1 MASSRKAWSAT
12 AQQGTKLEREP
23 FIMKKKRLSDR
34 QRFMLS
40 FIGDYIREHGYAPS
54 IREIKGE
61 VERAGLVRTASG
73 NTSTS
78 VVDYNLRAL
87 EDGGY
92 IRRDRNK
99 SRAIEIVDSSGRSRN
114 RQPMFM
120 IPVAPT
126 PIAAGS
132 PIPVLEDIRMG
143 EATDEQVEVT
153 GDFLGR
159 HAAHVDRLYAL
170 RVKGT
175 SMIDALINDGD
186 LVILEAQETAENGQ
200 TVAAWLKAEQ
210 EATLKRFY
218 LEDGHVRLQ
227 PANST
232 MQPIFTEPDNIEI
245 KGRVVGVIRRLD

>member
-1 MASSRKAWSAT
+1 
-12 AQQGTKLEREP
+12 
-23 FIMKKKRLSDR
+23 MKKKRLSER
-34 QRFMLS
+34 QRFILS
-40 FIGDYIREHGYAPS
+40 FIGDYLREHGYAPS

-61 VERAGLVRTASG
+61 VEKAGLVRTASG

-87 EDGGY
+87 EEAGY

-99 SRAIEIVDSSGRSRN
+99 SRAIELVDSNGRSRN
-114 RQPMFM
+114 RQPAYM

-132 PIPVLEDIRMG
+132 PIPVLDDIRMG
-143 EATDEQVEVT
+143 AATEDTVEVT

-159 HAAHVDRLYAL
+159 HAMHIDRLYAL

-186 LVILEAQETAENGQ
+186 LVILEARETAENGQ

-218 LEDGHVRLQ
+218 LEEGRVRLQ

-232 MQPIFTEPDNIEI
+232 MSPIFTQPDNVEI

>member
-1 MASSRKAWSAT
+1 
-12 AQQGTKLEREP
+12 
-23 FIMKKKRLSDR
+23 
-34 QRFMLS
+34 MLS

-99 SRAIEIVDSSGRSRN
+99 SRAIELVDSSGRSR
-114 RQPMFM
+114 RSQPMFM
-120 IPVAPT
+120 IPVAPS

-143 EATDEQVEVT
+143 AATDEQVEVT

>member
-1 MASSRKAWSAT
+1 
-12 AQQGTKLEREP
+12 
-23 FIMKKKRLSDR
+23 
-34 QRFMLS
+34 MLA
-40 FIGDYIREHGYAPS
+40 FIGEYLRDHGYAPS

-87 EDGGY
+87 EEGGY

-99 SRAIEIVDSSGRSRN
+99 SRAIELVDSTGRNKSR
-114 RQPMFM
+114 QLTYLV
-120 IPVAPT
+120 PVAAS

-132 PIPVLEDIRMG
+132 PIPVLEDVRAG
-143 EATDEQVEVT
+143 ASADETVEVT
-153 GDFLGR
+153 GDLLGR
-159 HAAHVDRLYAL
+159 HTSHMDRLYAL

-186 LVILEAQETAENGQ
+186 MVIMEAQETAENGQ
-200 TVAAWLKAEQ
+200 TVAVWLKSEQ

-218 LEDGHVRLQ
+218 LEEGRVRLQ
-227 PANST
+227 PANTT
-232 MQPIFTEPDNIEI
+232 MLPIYTDPENVEI
-245 KGRVVGVIRRLD
+245 KGRVVGVIRRLE

>member
-1 MASSRKAWSAT
+1 
-12 AQQGTKLEREP
+12 
-23 FIMKKKRLSDR
+23 MKKKKLSER
-34 QRFMLS
+34 QRYILE
-40 FIGDYIREHGYAPS
+40 YIREFVGDHGYAPS
-54 IREIKGE
+54 IREIKSA
-61 VERAGLVRTASG
+61 VEAQGLVRAESG

-78 VVDYNLRAL
+78 VVDYNLKAL
-87 EDGGY
+87 EEAGY

-99 SRAIEIVDSSGRSRN
+99 SRAIELVDSSGRNRN
-114 RQPMFM
+114 RQPIYM

-143 EATDEQVEVT
+143 AVSPDDQIEVT

-159 HAAHVDRLYAL
+159 HASHIDSLYAL

-186 LVILEAQETAENGQ
+186 LVIMEPRETAENGQ
-200 TVAAWLKAEQ
+200 TVAVWLKAEQ

-218 LEDGHVRLQ
+218 YEDGRVRLQ
-227 PANST
+227 PANTT
-232 MQPIFTEPDNIEI
+232 MQPIYTEPDNVEI

>member
-1 MASSRKAWSAT
+1 
-12 AQQGTKLEREP
+12 
-23 FIMKKKRLSDR
+23 
-34 QRFMLS
+34 MLS

-99 SRAIEIVDSSGRSRN
+99 SRAIELTDNNGRSRN

-120 IPVAPT
+120 IPVAPS

-143 EATDEQVEVT
+143 AATDDQVEVT

>member
-1 MASSRKAWSAT
+1 
-12 AQQGTKLEREP
+12 
-23 FIMKKKRLSDR
+23 MKKKRLSDR
-34 QRFMLS
+34 QRFILS
-40 FIGDYIREHGYAPS
+40 FIGDYLREHGYAPS

-99 SRAIEIVDSSGRSRN
+99 SRAIELVDNNGRSRN
-114 RQPMFM
+114 RQPMYM
-120 IPVAPT
+120 IPVAPS

-143 EATDEQVEVT
+143 TATDDQVEVT

-159 HAAHVDRLYAL
+159 HATHVDRLYAL

-186 LVILEAQETAENGQ
+186 LVILESQETAENGQ

>member
-1 MASSRKAWSAT
+1 
-12 AQQGTKLEREP
+12 
-23 FIMKKKRLSDR
+23 MKKKKLSER
-34 QRFMLS
+34 QRFMLE
-40 FIGDYIREHGYAPS
+40 YIREFVREHGYAPS
-54 IREIKGE
+54 IREIKSA
-61 VERAGLVRTASG
+61 VEAQGLVRTESG

-87 EDGGY
+87 EEAGY

-99 SRAIEIVDSSGRSRN
+99 SRAIELVDTAGRNRN
-114 RQPMFM
+114 RQPLYM
-120 IPVAPT
+120 IPVAPS

-132 PIPVLEDIRMG
+132 PIPVLEEIRMG
-143 EATDEQVEVT
+143 APTEDMVEVT

-159 HAAHVDRLYAL
+159 HTSRVDSLYAL

-186 LVILEAQETAENGQ
+186 LVIMEPKETAENGQ
-200 TVAAWLKAEQ
+200 TVAVWLKAEQ

-218 LEDGHVRLQ
+218 LEDGRVRLQ
-227 PANST
+227 PANTT
-232 MQPIFTEPDNIEI
+232 MQPIYTDPDNVEI

>member
-1 MASSRKAWSAT
+1 
-12 AQQGTKLEREP
+12 
-23 FIMKKKRLSDR
+23 MKKKKLSER
-34 QRFMLS
+34 QRFIYA
-40 FIGDYIREHGYAPS
+40 FIGEYLREHGYAPS

-87 EDGGY
+87 EEAGY

-99 SRAIEIVDSSGRSRN
+99 SRAIELVDNNGRSRN
-114 RQPMFM
+114 PQPLFN

-143 EATDEQVEVT
+143 TATEDMVEVT

-159 HAAHVDRLYAL
+159 HASHVERLYAL

-218 LEDGHVRLQ
+218 MEEGRVRLQ

-232 MQPIFTEPDNIEI
+232 MSPIYTDPDNLEI
-245 KGRVVGVIRRLD
+245 KGRVVGVIRRLDDRS

>member
-1 MASSRKAWSAT
+1 
-12 AQQGTKLEREP
+12 
-23 FIMKKKRLSDR
+23 MKKKKLSER
-34 QRFMLS
+34 QRFIHS
-40 FIGDYIREHGYAPS
+40 FIREYMQEHGYAPS

-87 EDGGY
+87 EEAGY

-99 SRAIEIVDSSGRSRN
+99 SRAIELVDTTGRGRN
-114 RQPMFM
+114 KQPAFL
-120 IPVAPT
+120 IPIAPS

-143 EATDEQVEVT
+143 AATDDMVEVT

-159 HAAHVDRLYAL
+159 HASHVDRLYAL
-170 RVKGT
+170 RVKGQ

-200 TVAAWLKAEQ
+200 TVAAWLKSEQ

-218 LEDGHVRLQ
+218 LEEGRVRLQ
-227 PANST
+227 PANTT
-232 MQPIFTEPDNIEI
+232 MQPIFTDPDNVEI

>member
-1 MASSRKAWSAT
+1 
-12 AQQGTKLEREP
+12 
-23 FIMKKKRLSDR
+23 MKKKKLSDR
-34 QRFMLS
+34 QRFILG
-40 FIGDYIREHGYAPS
+40 FIRQYSQDHGYAPS

-78 VVDYNLRAL
+78 VIDYNLKAL
-87 EDGGY
+87 EESGH
-92 IRRDRNK
+92 IRRDRGK
-99 SRAIEIVDSSGRSRN
+99 SRAIELVEMGRPKN
-114 RQPMFM
+114 RQPSYM

-126 PIAAGS
+126 PIAAGL

-143 EATDEQVEVT
+143 AATEDQVEVT
-153 GDFLGR
+153 GDLIGR
-159 HAAHVDRLYAL
+159 HSSHIERLYAL
-170 RVKGT
+170 RVKGE

-186 LVILEAQETAENGQ
+186 MVILEARETAENGE

-218 LEDGHVRLQ
+218 MEDGRVRLQ

-232 MQPIFTEPDNIEI
+232 MQPIYTDPDNIEI
-245 KGRVVGVIRRLD
+245 KGRVISVIRRLG

>member
-1 MASSRKAWSAT
+1 
-12 AQQGTKLEREP
+12 
-23 FIMKKKRLSDR
+23 MKKKRLSER
-34 QRFMLS
+34 QRFILA
-40 FIGDYIREHGYAPS
+40 FIGDYMGAHGYAPS

-99 SRAIEIVDSSGRSRN
+99 SRAIELVDSNGKGRNSGARPY
-114 RQPMFM
+114 Q
-120 IPVAPT
+120 IPIAT
-126 PIAAGS
+126 APIAAGL
-132 PIPVLEDIRMG
+132 PIPVLEDIQMGGMG
-143 EATDEQVEVT
+143 EDTIEVG
-153 GDFLGR
+153 GDMLGR
-159 HAAHVDRLYAL
+159 HAAHSERLYAL
-170 RVKGT
+170 RVKGL

-218 LEDGHVRLQ
+218 MEEGRVRLQ

-232 MQPIFTEPDNIEI
+232 MQPIYTDPDNLEI
-245 KGRVVGVIRRLD
+245 KGRLVAVIRRVD

>member
-1 MASSRKAWSAT
+1 MRPSG
-12 AQQGTKLEREP
+12 QNQEPVGTREELS
-23 FIMKKKRLSDR
+23 MKKKRLSER
-34 QRFMLS
+34 QRFILS
-40 FIGDYIREHGYAPS
+40 FIGEYMREHGYAPS
-54 IREIKGE
+54 IREIKGQ
-61 VERAGLVRTASG
+61 VESAGLVRTASG

-87 EDGGY
+87 EEAGY

-99 SRAIEIVDSSGRSRN
+99 SRAIELVDHSGRGRN
-114 RQPMFM
+114 PQPMFQ

-126 PIAAGS
+126 PIAAGM

-143 EATDEQVEVT
+143 QSTEDSVELT
-153 GDFLGR
+153 GEFLGR

-200 TVAAWLKAEQ
+200 TVAAWLKTEQ

-218 LEDGHVRLQ
+218 LEDGRVRLQ

-232 MQPIFTEPDNIEI
+232 MSPIYTEPDNLEI
-245 KGRVVGVIRRLD
+245 KGRLIGVIRRVD

>member
-1 MASSRKAWSAT
+1 I
-12 AQQGTKLEREP
+12 LE
-23 FIMKKKRLSDR
+23 
-34 QRFMLS
+34 
-40 FIGDYIREHGYAPS
+40 YIRGFVGDHGYAPS
-54 IREIKGE
+54 IREIKSA
-61 VERAGLVRTASG
+61 VEAEGLVRAQSG

-78 VVDYNLRAL
+78 VVDYNLKAL
-87 EDGGY
+87 EEAGY

-99 SRAIEIVDSSGRSRN
+99 SRAIELVDSMGRNRN
-114 RQPMFM
+114 RQPVYM
-120 IPVAPT
+120 IPVAPS

-143 EATDEQVEVT
+143 VTADDQVEVT

-159 HAAHVDRLYAL
+159 HASHIDSLYAL

-186 LVILEAQETAENGQ
+186 LVIMEPRETAENGQ
-200 TVAAWLKAEQ
+200 TVAVWLKAEQ

-218 LEDGHVRLQ
+218 LEEGRVRLQ
-227 PANST
+227 PANTT
-232 MQPIFTEPDNIEI
+232 MQPIFTEPDNVEI

>member
-1 MASSRKAWSAT
+1 
-12 AQQGTKLEREP
+12 
-23 FIMKKKRLSDR
+23 MKKKRLSER
-34 QRFMLS
+34 QRFILS
-40 FIGDYIREHGYAPS
+40 FIGDYLREHGYAPS

-61 VERAGLVRTASG
+61 VEKAGLVRTASG

-87 EDGGY
+87 EEAGY

-99 SRAIEIVDSSGRSRN
+99 SRAIELVDSNGRSRN
-114 RQPMFM
+114 RQPAYM

-132 PIPVLEDIRMG
+132 PIPVLDDIRVG
-143 EATDEQVEVT
+143 AATDDTVEVT

-159 HAAHVDRLYAL
+159 HATHIDRLYAL

-186 LVILEAQETAENGQ
+186 LVILEARETAENGQ

-218 LEDGHVRLQ
+218 LEEGRVRLQ

-232 MQPIFTEPDNIEI
+232 MSPIFTQPDNVEI

>member
-1 MASSRKAWSAT
+1 MMR
-12 AQQGTKLEREP
+12 
-23 FIMKKKRLSDR
+23 KKKLSDR
-34 QRFMLS
+34 QRFILG
-40 FIGDYIREHGYAPS
+40 FIRDYSQEHGYAPS

-78 VVDYNLRAL
+78 VIDYNLRAL

-99 SRAIEIVDSSGRSRN
+99 SRAIELVDQTGRSRN
-114 RQPMFM
+114 KQPVYMV
-120 IPVAPT
+120 PVAPT

-143 EATDEQVEVT
+143 GSTDDAIEVP
-153 GDFLGR
+153 GDMLGR
-159 HAAHVDRLYAL
+159 HASHIDRLYAL
-170 RVKGT
+170 RVKGQ

-186 LVILEAQETAENGQ
+186 LVIMESQETAENGQ

-218 LEDGHVRLQ
+218 LEDGRVRLQ

-232 MQPIFTEPDNIEI
+232 MQPIFTDPDNIEI
-245 KGRVVGVIRRLD
+245 KGRVIGVIRRLD

>member
-1 MASSRKAWSAT
+1 
-12 AQQGTKLEREP
+12 
-23 FIMKKKRLSDR
+23 MKKKRLSDR
-34 QRFMLS
+34 QRFILN

-87 EDGGY
+87 EEAGY

-99 SRAIEIVDSSGRSRN
+99 SRAIELVDNSGRSRS
-114 RQPMFM
+114 RQPMYM
-120 IPVAPT
+120 IPIAPS

-132 PIPVLEDIRMG
+132 PIPVLEDIRAG
-143 EATDEQVEVT
+143 TATDETVEVT

-159 HAAHVDRLYAL
+159 HASHVDRLYAL
-170 RVKGT
+170 KVKGT

-200 TVAAWLKAEQ
+200 TVAAWLKSEQ

-218 LEDGHVRLQ
+218 REDGRVRLQ

-232 MQPIFTEPDNIEI
+232 MDPIYTEPDNVEI

>member
-1 MASSRKAWSAT
+1 MMRNTKRK
-12 AQQGTKLEREP
+12 KLSE
-23 FIMKKKRLSDR
+23 R
-34 QRFMLS
+34 QRFILH
-40 FIGDYIREHGYAPS
+40 FIGDFVREHGYAPS
-54 IREIKGE
+54 IREIKSE

-87 EDGGY
+87 EEAGY

-99 SRAIEIVDSSGRSRN
+99 SRAIELVDPNGRSRT
-114 RQPMFM
+114 RQPVYM

-143 EATDEQVEVT
+143 ASTDETVEVT

-159 HAAHVDRLYAL
+159 HASHTDRLYAL

-186 LVILEAQETAENGQ
+186 LVIMEAQETAENGQ

-218 LEDGHVRLQ
+218 LEDGRVRLQ

-232 MQPIFTEPDNIEI
+232 MSPIFTEPDNVEI
-245 KGRVVGVIRRLD
+245 RGRVVGVIRRLE

>member
-1 MASSRKAWSAT
+1 
-12 AQQGTKLEREP
+12 
-23 FIMKKKRLSDR
+23 MKKKKLSDR
-34 QRFMLS
+34 QRFILS
-40 FIGDYIREHGYAPS
+40 FIREYMQEHGYAPS
-54 IREIKGE
+54 IREIKSE

-87 EDGGY
+87 EDAGH

-99 SRAIEIVDSSGRSRN
+99 SRAIELVDQAGRGKGRTTS
-114 RQPMFM
+114 FM

-132 PIPVLEDIRMG
+132 PIPVLDDILAGATTEDV
-143 EATDEQVEVT
+143 VEVT
-153 GDFLGR
+153 GDLLGR
-159 HAAHVDRLYAL
+159 HASHIDRLYAL
-170 RVKGT
+170 RVKGQ

-186 LVILEAQETAENGQ
+186 LVILESRETAENGQ

-218 LEDGHVRLQ
+218 LEDGRVRLQ
-227 PANST
+227 PANAT
-232 MQPIFTEPDNIEI
+232 MQPIYTDPDNVEI
-245 KGRVVGVIRRLD
+245 KGRVVGVIRRMD

>member
-1 MASSRKAWSAT
+1 MR
-12 AQQGTKLEREP
+12 
-23 FIMKKKRLSDR
+23 KKKLSER
-34 QRFMLS
+34 QRFILS
-40 FIGDYIREHGYAPS
+40 FIREFMQEHGYAPS

-61 VERAGLVRTASG
+61 VERVGLVRTASG

-87 EDGGY
+87 EDAGH

-99 SRAIEIVDSSGRSRN
+99 SRAIELVDNMGRSRN
-114 RQPMFM
+114 RQPIYT
-120 IPVAPT
+120 IPVAPS

-143 EATDEQVEVT
+143 AAADDTVEVS

-159 HAAHVDRLYAL
+159 HVPHIDRLYAL

-186 LVILEAQETAENGQ
+186 LVIMEAQETAENGQ

-218 LEDGHVRLQ
+218 LEDGRVRLQ

-232 MQPIFTEPDNIEI
+232 MQPIYTEPDNVEI
-245 KGRVVGVIRRLD
+245 KGRVVGVIRRVD

>member
-1 MASSRKAWSAT
+1 
-12 AQQGTKLEREP
+12 
-23 FIMKKKRLSDR
+23 MKKKRLSDR

-120 IPVAPT
+120 IPVAPS

>member
-1 MASSRKAWSAT
+1 MSTKRK
-12 AQQGTKLEREP
+12 KLSE
-23 FIMKKKRLSDR
+23 R
-34 QRFMLS
+34 QRFILN
-40 FIGDYIREHGYAPS
+40 FIREYISEHGYAPS
-54 IREIKGE
+54 IREIKAE

-87 EDGGY
+87 EEAGY

-99 SRAIEIVDSSGRSRN
+99 SRAIELVDAGGRNRSR
-114 RQPMFM
+114 QPTYL
-120 IPVAPT
+120 IPIAPS

-132 PIPVLEDIRMG
+132 PIPVLEDIRVG
-143 EATDEQVEVT
+143 AAADETADTVEVT
-153 GDFLGR
+153 GDLLGR
-159 HAAHVDRLYAL
+159 HVAHIDRVYAL

-200 TVAAWLKAEQ
+200 TVAAWLKNEQ

-218 LEDGHVRLQ
+218 LENGRVRLQ

-232 MQPIFTEPDNIEI
+232 MSPIFTDPDNVEI
-245 KGRVVGVIRRLD
+245 KGRVIGVIRRLD